1 MVSSSSLISPLTS
14 LSGGVDDDDAHDV
27 VEITLDAC
35 CVLTVSLVRSLD
47 GVGGP
52 VGPVDVVL
60 VLRQAERVLQVLTD
74 HLQVTTYKNID
85 YFVGC
90 Y

>member
-1 MVSSSSLISPLTS
+1 MTARSSISLLTS

-27 VEITLDAC
+27 VEVTLDAC
-35 CVLTVSLVRSLD
+35 RVLAVSFVGPLD

-74 HLQVTTYKNID
+74 HLQVTTYKDID
-85 YFVGC
+85 
-90 Y
+90 